1 MPGYETCLFLYKAV
15 SLWNWVNSFNS
26 WAGFVTCALII
37 IRAPLTLNSG
47 SGKLLNITSTC
58 AITHPI
64 VWIVLPE
71 GFSQCFCF
79 PLRFQLP
86 LHAWTT
92 EGSSF
97 YVPAPRSVENYCWLV
112 ILLWD
117 PHGGIACPLVTWSIV
132 SLRQALYIWASGM
145 KLPGTSGHPYSDN
158 ETLSCI
164 CLWSWAG
171 VSCPFPRSSCPVF
184 GMFIWSWAQEHFL
197 PLFQDRW
204 ICLCSSPR
212 SKVFFLSSG
221 WKTPHPFL
229 SDRKVCFNFP
239 YLTQSNR
246 SLPMSWNW
254 EDFPSHP

>member
-1 MPGYETCLFLYKAV
+1 M
-15 SLWNWVNSFNS
+15 
-26 WAGFVTCALII
+26 
-37 IRAPLTLNSG
+37 
-47 SGKLLNITSTC
+47 
-58 AITHPI
+58 
-64 VWIVLPE
+64 WIVLPE

-145 KLPGTSGHPYSDN
+145 KLPGTSGHPHSDN

-164 CLWSWAG
+164 CLWSWTG

-197 PLFQDRW
+197 PLFQRQMDLLMFFPKEQSIFPEFWVKDSSSFPRW
-204 ICLCSSPR
+204 QKSLLQFP
-212 SKVFFLSSG
+212 L
-221 WKTPHPFL
+221 PHP
-229 SDRKVCFNFP
+229 K
-239 YLTQSNR
+239 Q
-246 SLPMSWNW
+246 
-254 EDFPSHP
+254 